1 MALFGIRILTSKQ
14 IAAIKAEAA
23 SVAMTEAG
31 KAVAILKTTD
41 IGKAVAADIA
51 AISNKRLSGSQK
63 FEKVVANTAPLLVK
77 YITGGGFAAVEA
89 DVIDIA
95 RNLVQSVY
103 NDFKSS
109 TAPGLAKAILKIVGI
124 G

>member
-1 MALFGIRILTSKQ
+1 MALFGIHFMTSKQ
-14 IAAIKAEAA
+14 LAAMKAEV
-23 SVAMTEAG
+23 SSFAMTEAG
-31 KAVAILKTTD
+31 KAVAILKTTE

-51 AISNKRLSGSQK
+51 AVSNKRLSGSQK
-63 FEKVVANTAPLLVK
+63 FEKVVASTAPLIVK
-77 YITGGGFAAVEA
+77 YVTGGGFAAVEA
-89 DVIDIA
+89 DVVDIA

-109 TAPGLAKAILKIVGI
+109 TAPNLAKAILKIVGI